1 MNELDYIQ
9 WMYANFNWM
18 HSCFSILEGYL
29 IATIVVGILSLLSSC
44 TVIIMLLNRRDEKC
58 SSS

>member
-1 MNELDYIQ
+1 MNELDYIN
-9 WMYANFNWM
+9 WMNANFDWM
-18 HSCFSILEGYL
+18 HSCFQILEGYL
-29 IATIVVGILSLLSSC
+29 IATILIGILSLLSSC